1 MHRSSSKMLSR
12 NKDIQ
17 IIFLNLQN
25 SDHKLQMKFIDTHAH
40 LYDEAFDQEED
51 LAIARASEAGV
62 TRIIFPDIDSL
73 TRDRMF
79 AFADRHDGTIF
90 PCLGLHP
97 TSVNADW
104 EKELALLEGY
114 LSRKIYAIGE
124 IGMDCYWSKE
134 FVKEQQEALR
144 IQLEMADRLD
154 LPVIIHSRESTE
166 LIINVL
172 KDCRHLNLRG
182 VFHAYSGSKETFSE
196 ISRLGD
202 WYIGIGGVLT
212 YKKASIAET
221 VKEIPLDRILLETD
235 SPYLT
240 PVPFRGKRNES
251 SYIPH
256 IASRLAELT
265 GKDVEEIA
273 SVTTDN
279 AEKLFR
285 I

>member
-1 MHRSSSKMLSR
+1 ME
-12 NKDIQ
+12 
-17 IIFLNLQN
+17 
-25 SDHKLQMKFIDTHAH
+25 FIDTHTH
-40 LYDEAFDQEED
+40 LYDEAFASEED
-51 LAIARASEAGV
+51 AAIERAAEAGV
-62 TRIIFPDIDSL
+62 TRLIFPDIDSR
-73 TRDRMF
+73 TREAMF
-79 AFADRHDGTIF
+79 SIADRHEGVVF

-97 TSVNADW
+97 TSIDAGW
-104 EKELALLEGY
+104 EKEMEALEGW
-114 LSRKIYAIGE
+114 LSRKIRAIGE

-134 FVKEQQEALR
+134 FVKEQQHAFKL
-144 IQLEMADRLD
+144 QLEMADKLD

-172 KDCRHLNLRG
+172 KECRHLSLRG
-182 VFHAYSGSKETFSE
+182 VFHAYSGSIETYRE

-240 PVPFRGKRNES
+240 PVPFRGRRNES
-251 SYIPH
+251 AYIPH
-256 IASRLAELT
+256 IAEKLAELT
-265 GKDVEEIA
+265 GKDVGEIA
-273 SVTTDN
+273 TQTTEN
-279 AEKLFR
+279 AVNLFR